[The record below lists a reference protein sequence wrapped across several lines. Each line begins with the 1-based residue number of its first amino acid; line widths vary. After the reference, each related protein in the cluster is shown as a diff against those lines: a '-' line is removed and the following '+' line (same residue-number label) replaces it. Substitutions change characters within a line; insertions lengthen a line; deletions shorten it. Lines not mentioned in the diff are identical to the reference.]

1 MGQDLVIHW
10 REEAPHLYA
19 AQVVDADGAA
29 IYVGYVA
36 AGPAPDLWRGSLG
49 RTFTP
54 VGMGPRAVMQ
64 RAVEQHVLEAV
75 ESGSTATATPMS
87 REDTYHRRA

>member
-1 MGQDLVIHW
+1 MRQDLVIHW

-36 AGPAPDLWRGSLG
+36 AGPGHDLWRGYLG
-49 RTFTP
+49 RTFMP
-54 VGMGPRAVMQ
+54 IGMGSRARVQQAIEQ
-64 RAVEQHVLEAV
+64 RA
-75 ESGSTATATPMS
+75 
-87 REDTYHRRA
+87 RAILGLGAEKDAHGA

>member
-1 MGQDLVIHW
+1 MGQDLVIQW

-29 IYVGYVA
+29 VYVGYVA
-36 AGPAPDLWRGSLG
+36 AGPGPDLWRGYLG

-54 VGMGPRAVMQ
+54 IGMGPRARVQ
-64 RAVEQHVLEAV
+64 ESLERRARAILERGVSA
-75 ESGSTATATPMS
+75 
-87 REDTYHRRA
+87 REDNSADAAH